1 MLACSGACS
10 HTLVF
15 GYHPV
20 NGIALFNFQL
30 HACQQMLSFNADET
44 TVYCWN
50 AALPLGFMLCSAG
63 SQWG

>member
-1 MLACSGACS
+1 
-10 HTLVF
+10 
-15 GYHPV
+15 
-20 NGIALFNFQL
+20 
-30 HACQQMLSFNADET
+30 LSFNADET